1 MLRLLDE
8 TSNDKEAEEMVIQ
21 KLKLECGITYINKM
35 IQMINDVKLSEDL
48 TKDFSAVLSRGSVQT
63 AGANVDLKVKVLTYG
78 NWPIEGEP
86 PACFIPK

>member
-48 TKDFSAVLSRGSVQT
+48 TKDFSAVLSRSSVQT
-63 AGANVDLKVKVLTYG
+63 AGANVDLKVKVLTNG

-86 PACFIPK
+86 PVCLIPK